1 MYVLKNFML
10 CMALVAMPVV
20 AVAKDE
26 DSKFSAGVG
35 MGAAYAGIGA
45 NVALVSDH
53 DMKYLSAGCV
63 AFGVSYGATC
73 GFGAGWI
80 VTDLFNADAN
90 RHGWGMFAT
99 KAGNERYI
107 EFIDDDFIYFENDY
121 YGAGVSYTYF
131 MNGIGEP
138 GFNFGISMLATNAK
152 YDEKINGFLQF
163 GYQF

>member
-35 MGAAYAGIGA
+35 MGALYAGLGA

-80 VTDLFNADAN
+80 VTDLFNVDSN
-90 RHGWGMFAT
+90 RHGWGMFAMT
-99 KAGNERYI
+99 FPPILR
-107 EFIDDDFIYFENDY
+107 
-121 YGAGVSYTYF
+121 
-131 MNGIGEP
+131 P
-138 GFNFGISMLATNAK
+138 
-152 YDEKINGFLQF
+152 
-163 GYQF
+163 